1 MVAVVAVVGAVVV
14 LGGPPAAGQDLDLER
29 PVERVLVV
37 SLPRLTWEEA
47 RAADLPHLDSLV
59 ARSAVG
65 VLSSQIGRGPAT
77 TTAAYLTIGAGT
89 RAVVPAIDEGVALN
103 PGELHGGVPAA
114 DILRRRLGDA
124 PAGIAYLPVGAALD
138 ANADSA
144 YGAEPG
150 MLGAR
155 LAAHGIARAVI
166 ANADAAE
173 GFPTDEPPPDGAYS
187 RSAATALMGR
197 DGIVPEGTVGRGDL
211 LMEDPEAAFGR
222 RFSRS
227 GVLEAFDRV
236 WQQDRREVVL
246 VEASDLSRASA
257 YASRT
262 TSQQRRALRAEALER
277 ADQLLGDLLE
287 RVDPATDAVLVLS
300 PTAPG
305 GSGVVALQAPDVTHG
320 LLRSATTRRA
330 GYVLLADVAPTI
342 LTLVGVAPPT
352 SIEGRPF
359 GIEDASGDR
368 VGALIDQGAA
378 AEARDARLPVV
389 VEVVIAALALLAAAV
404 ALADR
409 LPARARR
416 VLAPA
421 ALFMLGV
428 VPGTFVAGPLPA
440 ARSSALVYAL
450 TVVAVAAVVGL
461 VGTLADRRWPGS
473 GVLVGLGS
481 ILAVIGVDVLVG
493 APLQVNTVF
502 GYSTAV
508 AGRFAGLGNLAFA
521 LFSAAALTF
530 AVVLVDRRGRRAW
543 PVALALLVVV
553 VLVDGLPMLGADVGG
568 VASMVPAFALTAMVL
583 AGRPVR
589 WVHVVA
595 AAAASFAAVVAFGLL
610 DASRPPA
617 SQTHLAR
624 LGEHVVDGRFDA
636 VADTLVRRLNASF
649 GSSDLAV
656 WAIALALV
664 ALAAGQAAV
673 VARARGSWLSRL
685 RPRGAS
691 STALAIGLSV
701 LAGLGLVVNDSSIAV
716 PATMLI
722 VIVPV
727 LVWRR
732 LPQATAADGG
742 PGGRTAP

>member
-1 MVAVVAVVGAVVV
+1 MAAVAGVV
-14 LGGPPAAGQDLDLER
+14 LALVLLLVDPVPAAGQDLDLDR

-37 SLPRLTWEEA
+37 SLPGVTWAET
-47 RAADLPHLDSLV
+47 RAADLPNLDALV
-59 ARSAVG
+59 RDSAVG
-65 VLSSQIGRGPAT
+65 VLSSQIGRGPAST
-77 TTAAYLTIGAGT
+77 PAAYLTLGAGT
-89 RAVVPAIDEGVALN
+89 RAVVPGLDEGVALN
-103 PGELHGGVPAA
+103 PGELLGGVPAA
-114 DILRRRLGDA
+114 DVLRRRLGDA
-124 PAGIAYLPVGAALD
+124 PGGIAYMPVGAALD
-138 ANADSA
+138 ANADSP

-155 LAAHGIARAVI
+155 LAAYGIARAVI

-187 RSAATALMGR
+187 RSAAAALMGR
-197 DGIVPEGTVGRGDL
+197 DGIVPEGTVARSDL
-211 LMEDPEAAFGR
+211 LMEDPDAAFGR

-227 GVLEAFDRV
+227 GVLEAFSKAWQRDRA
-236 WQQDRREVVL
+236 EVVL

-257 YASRT
+257 YGSRAT
-262 TSQQRRALRAEALER
+262 APQRRALRAEALQR
-277 ADQLLGDLLE
+277 ADRLLGDLLD
-287 RVDPATDAVLVLS
+287 RVDPLTDAVLVVS
-300 PTAPG
+300 PVAPG
-305 GSGVVALQAPDVTHG
+305 GSGIVALRAPEVEPG

-342 LTLVGVAPPT
+342 LTLMGVAPPT

-359 GIEDASGDR
+359 AIEPADGDR
-368 VGALIDQGAA
+368 IAALVDQGAA
-378 AEARDARLPVV
+378 ARARDDRLPVV
-389 VEVVIAALALLAAAV
+389 VEVVIAALALLVAAV

-409 LPARARR
+409 LPAGARR
-416 VLAPA
+416 VLGPA
-421 ALFMLGV
+421 SIFMLGV

-440 ARSSALVYAL
+440 ARESALVYAL
-450 TVVAVAAVVGL
+450 VVVAVAAVVG
-461 VGTLADRRWPGS
+461 VAGALADRRWPGS
-473 GVLVGLGS
+473 GVLVGLGA
-481 ILAVIGVDVLVG
+481 ILGVIGVDVLVG

-530 AVVLVDRRGRRAW
+530 AVVLVERRGTRAW
-543 PVALALLVVV
+543 PVAVGLLGAV
-553 VLVDGLPMLGADVGG
+553 VLLDGLPMLGADVGG
-568 VASMVPAFALTAMVL
+568 VASMVPAFALAAMAL

-589 WVHVVA
+589 WVHVLACAVA
-595 AAAASFAAVVAFGLL
+595 AFAAVVAFGLL
-610 DASRPPA
+610 DASRPPG

-636 VADTLVRRLNASF
+636 VGDTLVRRLNASF
-649 GSSDLAV
+649 GSSDAAV
-656 WAIALALV
+656 WVFAAALV
-664 ALAAGQAAV
+664 VLAAGQAAV
-673 VARARGSWLSRL
+673 VARARGPWLSRL
-685 RPRGAS
+685 RPRDEV
-691 STALAIGLSV
+691 STALAVGLSV

-732 LPQATAADGG
+732 LPHGSTV
-742 PGGRTAP
+742 RR